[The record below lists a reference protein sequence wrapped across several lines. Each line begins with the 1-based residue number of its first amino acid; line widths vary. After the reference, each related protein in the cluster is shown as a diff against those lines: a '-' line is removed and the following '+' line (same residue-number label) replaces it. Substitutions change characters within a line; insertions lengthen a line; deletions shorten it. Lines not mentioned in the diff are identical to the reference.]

1 MVAAMVPTSLL
12 TDRLRPLVIA
22 HRGVPVRAPENT
34 LASFRLALED
44 GADVVETDLRL
55 TRDGAIVCL
64 HDATLDRTTDRT
76 GPVSEMDVA
85 EVRTAVVI
93 ASEHGHFVADEPA
106 GGVPTLEDVLG
117 LVPPDVGLA
126 LELKDPGFAD
136 ERAARRLTELCAGR
150 IADGTVLL
158 LSFDVELLRA
168 ARRAAPGVWI
178 GAVAEWQPDPDF
190 DGNGV
195 STTPQAM
202 LANPDYMRLAR
213 ERGLWVCPLDPRP
226 DQRLTWYLEVG
237 VDAVL
242 TDDAAATR
250 FALLALRGSPR
261 P

>member
-1 MVAAMVPTSLL
+1 MMAAMAPASLL

-34 LASFRLALED
+34 LASFRLALEA
-44 GADVVETDLRL
+44 GADVIETDLRL

-76 GPVSEMDVA
+76 GPVSETSLA
-85 EVRTAVVI
+85 ELRTAVVI
-93 ASEHGHFVADEPA
+93 ASEHGQFAADEPV
-106 GGVPTLEDVLG
+106 GGVPTLEEVLA
-117 LVPPDVGLA
+117 LMPPDVGLA

-136 ERAARRLTELCAGR
+136 GQAARRLAESCAAR
-150 IADGTVLL
+150 ITDGTVLL

-202 LANPDYMRLAR
+202 LANPDYMRRAR

-226 DQRLTWYLEVG
+226 DQRLPWYLEIG

-242 TDDAAATR
+242 TDDTAATR
-250 FALLALRGSPR
+250 FAQLALRGGPR

>member
-1 MVAAMVPTSLL
+1 MVAAMPPTSLL
-12 TDRLRPLVIA
+12 TERLRPLVIA
-22 HRGVPVRAPENT
+22 HRGVPVQAPENT
-34 LASFRLALED
+34 LASFRLALEA
-44 GADVVETDLRL
+44 GADAIETDLRL

-76 GPVSEMDVA
+76 GPASEMTLA
-85 EVRTAVVI
+85 EIRTAVVI
-93 ASEHGHFVADEPA
+93 ASEHGQFAADQPV
-106 GGVPTLEDVLG
+106 GGVPTLEEVLA
-117 LVPPDVGLA
+117 LLPPDVGLA

-136 ERAARRLTELCAGR
+136 EQFARRLAELCAAR
-150 IADGTVLL
+150 ITDGTVLL

-202 LANPDYMRLAR
+202 LANPDYMRQAR

-226 DQRLTWYLEVG
+226 DQRLPWYMELG

-242 TDDAAATR
+242 TDDTAATR